1 MPDVRLAHPPMG
13 WNSWDVYGA
22 SVTEREVLENAA
34 YLARVLKPHGWEYV
48 IVDIQWYEPGA
59 TSSSYRPFVPLVM
72 DEFSRLLPATNRF
85 PSAAGGNGFKP
96 LADKIHEFG
105 LKFGIHAM
113 RGIPRQAVH
122 QNTAILGTDV
132 QARDIAENVVCP
144 WNTDMY
150 PVNPRARGAAEYY
163 DSLFAL
169 YASWGVDFV
178 KVDDIL
184 SPYASGE
191 IELIRDAI
199 DSCGRPIL
207 LSLSCG
213 PMDLAN
219 AGHARAHA
227 EMWRMTADLWDS
239 WDDLV
244 AMFAM
249 CDRWSAH
256 VGEGHWPDADML
268 PIGQLAVRSIEHGRG
283 RRWTRLTRA
292 EQVTLMTLWCIFR
305 SPLMLG
311 CELSSNDDWT
321 QSLLTNDEVLG
332 VLRRSRK
339 ARQVFAD
346 DQFVVW
352 VADGDEEVAG
362 YVAAFNLGVAT
373 AAVTIRLASAMFP
386 ERASIRDLWS
396 HEELGV
402 FERQVNVEVPSHGAR
417 LLSVT
422 GQRSLATVTAAGRR

>member
-1 MPDVRLAHPPMG
+1 MPDVTLPHPPMG

-22 SVTEREVLENAA
+22 SVTEGEVLENAD

-48 IVDIQWYEPGA
+48 VVDIQWYEPGA

-72 DEFSRLLPATNRF
+72 DGFSRLLPATNRF
-85 PSAAGGNGFKP
+85 PSAVDGNGFKP
-96 LADKIHEFG
+96 LADKIHQLG
-105 LKFGIHAM
+105 LKFGIHVM

-132 QARDIAENVVCP
+132 HARDIALNVVCP

-150 PVNPRARGAAEYY
+150 AVNPHADGAAEYY

-184 SPYASGE
+184 SPYSAAE

-199 DSCGRPIL
+199 DHCGRPVL

-213 PMDLAN
+213 PTDLAN
-219 AGHARAHA
+219 AVHVRRHA
-227 EMWRMTADLWDS
+227 ELWRITGDLWDS
-239 WDDLV
+239 WDDV
-244 AMFAM
+244 VGMFAA
-249 CDRWSAH
+249 CDQWSVH
-256 VGEGHWPDADML
+256 VGDGHWPDADML
-268 PIGQLAVRSIEHGRG
+268 PLGQLAIRSIEHGRS
-283 RRWTRLTRA
+283 RRWTRLTKA

-311 CELSSNDDWT
+311 CELSSNDEWT
-321 QSLLTNDEVLG
+321 LGLLTNDEVLN
-332 VLRRSRK
+332 VLRRSHT
-339 ARQVFAD
+339 ARQLFAN
-346 DQFVVW
+346 DQVIVW
-352 VADGDEEVAG
+352 VADGDGVVAG
-362 YVAAFNLGVAT
+362 YVAAFNLGVAAT
-373 AAVTIRLASAMFP
+373 RVTIRLATAQLP
-386 ERASIRDLWS
+386 VNASVRDLWS
-396 HEELGV
+396 HEELGFV
-402 FERQVNVEVPSHGAR
+402 EGHFSVEVPSHGAR

-422 GQRSLATVTAAGRR
+422 SGGQLPM

>member
-1 MPDVRLAHPPMG
+1 MRDASLALSPPMG

-22 SVTEREVLENAA
+22 SVTEDEVLENAA

-48 IVDIQWYEPGA
+48 VVDIQWYEAGA
-59 TSSSYRPFVPLVM
+59 TSSAYRPFVPLVM

-85 PSAAGGNGFKP
+85 PSAADGNGFKP
-96 LADKIHEFG
+96 LADKIHELD
-105 LKFGIHAM
+105 LKFGMHIM

-122 QNTAILGTDV
+122 ANTAILGTDV
-132 QARDIAENVVCP
+132 RARDIALNVVCA

-150 PVNPRARGAAEYY
+150 AVNPRAGGAADYY

-184 SPYASGE
+184 SSYAAGE

-199 DSCGRPIL
+199 DHCGRPMV

-219 AGHARAHA
+219 VGHVRRHA
-227 EMWRMTADLWDS
+227 QMWRITADLWDS
-239 WDDLV
+239 WDDIV
-244 AMFAM
+244 GMFAA
-249 CDRWSAH
+249 CDQWSAY
-256 VGEGHWPDADML
+256 VGDGHWPDADML
-268 PIGQLAVRSIEHGRG
+268 PLGQLAIRSIEHGRS
-283 RRWTRLTRA
+283 RRWTRLTKS

-311 CELSSNDDWT
+311 CELSSNDEWT
-321 QSLLTNDEVLG
+321 LGLLTNDEVLN
-332 VLRRSRK
+332 VLRRSHS
-339 ARQVFAD
+339 AHQLYAD
-346 DQFVVW
+346 DQVVIW
-352 VADGDEEVAG
+352 VADGEGLVSG
-362 YVAAFNLGVAT
+362 YVAAFNLGLAST
-373 AAVTIRLASAMFP
+373 EVTIRLETAQFPVNASV
-386 ERASIRDLWS
+386 RDLWS
-396 HEELGV
+396 HQELGFV
-402 FERQVNVEVPSHGAR
+402 ERHFSVEVPSHGAR

-422 GQRSLATVTAAGRR
+422 SGGHVPT